1 MRKSHS
7 IDTSYLYEEAQSTF
21 TEAVNPKINANQGLG
36 AAIGGDNR
44 HMGGGTNLCKSK
56 SEFNLAFASPTRSG
70 ELIFIFPL
78 LFLQENTRHSN
89 DRFSMFVTV
98 CFNYYVD
105 RLIFFFLVRSGFG
118 TTARPKSLALP
129 GSTKG
134 TVRALY
140 AYLSSGEHQ
149 INFLEGDLILLLGD
163 EPVSFHSNANGTI
176 PILL

>member
-1 MRKSHS
+1 MS
-7 IDTSYLYEEAQSTF
+7 IILSSIEFPELPQYVQLL
-21 TEAVNPKINANQGLG
+21 INRLVCVFFS
-36 AAIGGDNR
+36 
-44 HMGGGTNLCKSK
+44 L
-56 SEFNLAFASPTRSG
+56 FFA
-70 ELIFIFPL
+70 
-78 LFLQENTRHSN
+78 
-89 DRFSMFVTV
+89 
-98 CFNYYVD
+98 
-105 RLIFFFLVRSGFG
+105 VRSGFG

-176 PILL
+176 HCCNS